1 MMTNWR
7 QDLLTINFFRPLEEA
22 AELFFR
28 HKLKDQSIRVVI
40 KHKLDM
46 SNGNLVLS
54 ILIMIGNDFRL
65 HESSATFP
73 EQQISGMLE
82 KTRGLDLRSLIGMYM
97 FNSTMQKASIIED
110 IADDLFSKYHAE
122 YKKSRNINQPK
133 SETDATM
140 DGQVQA

>member
-1 MMTNWR
+1 MTNWR